1 MNNNKCRRLDVLGK
15 SFDKQRRDKRRG
27 VTWEDKKIFD
37 NLEKMNFSS
46 KISFVKVEKTAVSID
61 SDSVDIRYGNFKW
74 KIPSFVS
81 CENRKTAI

>member
-1 MNNNKCRRLDVLGK
+1 MSNNKLRSLDVLGK

-61 SDSVDIRYGNFKW
+61 SDSVDIR
-74 KIPSFVS
+74 
-81 CENRKTAI
+81 

>member
-1 MNNNKCRRLDVLGK
+1 MSNNKLRRLDVLGK

-37 NLEKMNFSS
+37 TLEKMNFSP

-61 SDSVDIRYGNFKW
+61 SDSVDIR
-74 KIPSFVS
+74 
-81 CENRKTAI
+81 

>member
-1 MNNNKCRRLDVLGK
+1 MSNNKLRRLDVLGK

-61 SDSVDIRYGNFKW
+61 SDSADIR
-74 KIPSFVS
+74 
-81 CENRKTAI
+81 

>member
-37 NLEKMNFSS
+37 TLEKMNFSS
-46 KISFVKVEKTAVSID
+46 KISFVKVEKTAVSVD

>member
-1 MNNNKCRRLDVLGK
+1 MSNNKLRRLDVLGK

-61 SDSVDIRYGNFKW
+61 SDSVDIG
-74 KIPSFVS
+74 
-81 CENRKTAI
+81 

>member
-1 MNNNKCRRLDVLGK
+1 MSNNKRLDRRLDVLGK

-37 NLEKMNFSS
+37 TLEKVNFSS

-61 SDSVDIRYGNFKW
+61 SDSVDIR
-74 KIPSFVS
+74 
-81 CENRKTAI
+81 

>member
-15 SFDKQRRDKRRG
+15 WFDKQRCDKRRG

-37 NLEKMNFSS
+37 TLEKMNFSS

-61 SDSVDIRYGNFKW
+61 SDSVDIR
-74 KIPSFVS
+74 
-81 CENRKTAI
+81 

>member
-1 MNNNKCRRLDVLGK
+1 MSNNKLRRLDVLGK

-61 SDSVDIRYGNFKW
+61 SDSVDIR
-74 KIPSFVS
+74 
-81 CENRKTAI
+81 